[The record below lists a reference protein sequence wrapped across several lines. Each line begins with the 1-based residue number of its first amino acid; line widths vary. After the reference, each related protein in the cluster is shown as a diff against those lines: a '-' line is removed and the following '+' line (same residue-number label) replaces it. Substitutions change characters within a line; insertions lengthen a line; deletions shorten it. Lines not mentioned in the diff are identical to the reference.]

1 MKALRDFCNWH
12 RIPYPTT
19 QDQADKVF
27 SELDSFMATENVMED
42 VEISVEEGIR
52 KYNNYSRIAKQLLTK
67 FKLRPIKYHYNGTF
81 ENFDIEKQKVRE
93 W

>member
-1 MKALRDFCNWH
+1 MKTLRDFCNWH
-12 RIPYPTT
+12 RLPYPTT

-42 VEISVEEGIR
+42 GEISVEEGIR

>member
-1 MKALRDFCNWH
+1 MKTLRDFCNWH
-12 RIPYPTT
+12 RLPYPTT

-27 SELDSFMATENVMED
+27 SELDFYLADENIMED
-42 VEISVEEGIR
+42 GELSLEEGR
-52 KYNNYSRIAKQLLTK
+52 EKYNYYSRVAEQALSK
-67 FKLRPIKYHYNGTF
+67 FKLRPIKDHYRGTF

>member
-1 MKALRDFCNWH
+1 MKELRDFCDWH
-12 RIPYPTT
+12 RLPYPMT

-27 SELDSFMATENVMED
+27 SELDLLLADENLMED
-42 VEISVEEGIR
+42 GELSVEEAR
-52 KYNNYSRIAKQLLTK
+52 EKYNYYSRVAGQVLSK
-67 FKLRPIKYHYNGTF
+67 FKLRPIKDHYRGTF